1 MFSFRHAKCEMPS
14 RYPNGY
20 VEYVLCLEFRGAVW
34 VGNTN
39 LGMGRKA
46 GFSLS
51 LKHKIL
57 YIRSGR

>member
-14 RYPNGY
+14 RYPNGC
-20 VEYVLCLEFRGAVW
+20 VEYVLCLEFREAVW

-39 LGMGRKA
+39 LGMGGKA

-51 LKHKIL
+51 LKH
-57 YIRSGR
+57 

>member
-1 MFSFRHAKCEMPS
+1 MFSFRYFKCEMPS

-20 VEYVLCLEFRGAVW
+20 VEYVLCLEFRGDVW

-39 LGMGRKA
+39 LGMGGKA
-46 GFSLS
+46 RFSLS

-57 YIRSGR
+57 